1 MLQLIFLVV
10 VEAVFMLCLSS
21 SFFLLPY
28 WPCLI
33 AYRTRES
40 ERERVCVYDYHDF
53 LVWKVS
59 STATT
64 TTPFTQSRPHYVL
77 SAPAV
82 SGTSSVS
89 APTLLLPTPLFCFRT
104 LFALLSAISIS
115 RPKLLLGPGNLCHFR
130 LQFHLL
136 LLLLL
141 KTKEKIL
148 SDDDDD
154 DEDTL
159 C

>member
-21 SFFLLPY
+21 SFFFFPTGLALS
-28 WPCLI
+28 LI
-33 AYRTRES
+33 ELGKVS
-40 ERERVCVYDYHDF
+40 ERERECVYDYHDF

-82 SGTSSVS
+82 SSTSSVS

-141 KTKEKIL
+141 LLLKTK
-148 SDDDDD
+148 
-154 DEDTL
+154 DTL
-159 C
+159 